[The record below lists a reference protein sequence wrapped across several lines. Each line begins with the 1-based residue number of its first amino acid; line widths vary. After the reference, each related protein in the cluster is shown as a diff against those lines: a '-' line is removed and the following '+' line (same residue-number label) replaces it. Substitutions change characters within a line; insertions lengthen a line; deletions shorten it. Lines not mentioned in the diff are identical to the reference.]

1 MSTRRKRVP
10 HPTSLDNLDPI
21 DQQIIA
27 NLRHGLN
34 YCEIAR
40 IVEMH
45 SATVRDRVSAMRRL
59 HEQQSLPFPE
69 RRGYGRNAISTTA
82 TDISPLD
89 RQIIDLFAAGST
101 LTEIAATLGNT
112 IARQTVATRLCRLRD
127 QLGEDIVPRRRND
140 CRSLPRDS
148 LSNPADPSGIVRC
161 LGGCGQH
168 FRSPDR
174 CRIRICSRCKSK
186 HAETSS
192 LTEHR
197 LFTA

>member
-10 HPTSLDNLDPI
+10 SPTSLDNLDPI

-27 NLRHGLN
+27 HVRHGLQ
-34 YCEIAR
+34 YAEIAR
-40 IVEMH
+40 IMEMN
-45 SATVRDRVSAMRRL
+45 SRTVADRCRVLRRL
-59 HEQQSLPFPE
+59 HDQQGLSLPEP
-69 RRGYGRNAISTTA
+69 RGYGRTAISTA
-82 TDISPLD
+82 AAEISPLD
-89 RQIIDLFAAGST
+89 SQIIDLFAAGST

-112 IARQTVATRLCRLRD
+112 IAKQTVATRICRLRD

-140 CRSLPRDS
+140 CRSLAKES
-148 LSNPADPSGIVRC
+148 LSNPADPSSIVRC